1 MKLKEI
7 SAAILSA
14 TICLMSLLIF
24 HESVDANEL
33 KWRKEPYVHDSTY
46 KIDSYFPKKN
56 GFEIY
61 ISDSKRKTFWHIQ
74 LISDD
79 IFELSLKKYVIK
91 FKAKSNREFKLYSR
105 LGEEQVNEGNSY
117 LDHSWLISGDGAFH
131 EYRLD
136 FMGKDIA
143 NFLYFQLG
151 KAPSGTRLEVKEI
164 SIDPLE

>member
-1 MKLKEI
+1 MFLFI
-7 SAAILSA
+7 ASNLVGAY
-14 TICLMSLLIF
+14 
-24 HESVDANEL
+24 EL

-46 KIDSYFPKKN
+46 QIESYFPKDN

-61 ISDSKRKTFWHIQ
+61 ISKSKRKTFWHIQ

-79 IFELSLKKYVIK
+79 IFELAPKKYVIK
-91 FKAKSNREFKLYSR
+91 FQAKSNKEFKLYSR

-117 LDHSWLISGDGAFH
+117 LDHSWLIVGDGAFH

-136 FMGKDIA
+136 FIGKDIA

-151 KAPSGTRLEVKEI
+151 KAPSGTLLEVSDITIE
-164 SIDPLE
+164 PLE